1 MPILQGL
8 DILVS
13 IYRREQQADDEVG
26 GSVIDRKLI
35 YSHIQAK
42 ITSMRTPMFLRAQG
56 IETTNNFDCVVQP
69 SNYIPLTKIEIDD
82 ILVPETGMYAG
93 LDFVITNAQDN
104 PVANSPVDYRF
115 IHRNLSLRRT
125 EVARKVQ

>member
-13 IYRREQQADDEVG
+13 IYRRSQAADDEVG
-26 GSVIDRKLI
+26 GSVFTRLLI

-69 SNYIPLTKIEIDD
+69 SNYVTLDKLEIDD
-82 ILVPETGMYAG
+82 ILVPKNGKYVG
-93 LDFVITNAQDN
+93 LDFVITNIYDN
-104 PVANSPVDYRF
+104 PVANSPIDYRF
-115 IHRNLSLRRT
+115 IHRRLSLRRM
-125 EVARKVQ
+125 EVARAVQ